1 MAQQR
6 LNKARIWPIILTMEQ
21 VRANPTIA
29 KRHERCAYIRCCY
42 LADALNCYGFKADC
56 ALYLRSNRE
65 MLSDADFDRAM
76 NTLIDKVRAEDQN
89 LALK

>member
-1 MAQQR
+1 MTGVALNLAR
-6 LNKARIWPIILTMEQ
+6 LVPIYTTME
-21 VRANPTIA
+21 RTRPTSTVA

-65 MLSDADFDRAM
+65 TLSSEDFDRAM
-76 NTLIDKVRAEDQN
+76 NTLIDKVRARDQH
-89 LALK
+89 LTLK

>member
-1 MAQQR
+1 
-6 LNKARIWPIILTMEQ
+6 MEQ
-21 VRANPTIA
+21 VKIAPTIA

-65 MLSDADFDRAM
+65 TLSREDFDLAM
-76 NTLIDKVRAEDQN
+76 NTLIDKVRAKDQN